1 MNRPWTPT
9 FREVHRLRN
18 EFVTGGAAPVTN
30 GRGRDVNGTVYF
42 QYATTWP
49 SRRISVA
56 PQYTWFFASYWI
68 AS

>member
-1 MNRPWTPT
+1 MGANVRGVIRP
-9 FREVHRLRN
+9 RHG
-18 EFVTGGAAPVTN
+18 FVTGGAAPVTSGRVCDMN
-30 GRGRDVNGTVYF
+30 GAAYF
-42 QYATTWP
+42 QYAITCP